1 MVDLNNQ
8 VKKGLQGYKRL
19 LVQLEIQK
27 VIASM
32 TVKLDKQFLPS
43 LDSKNKNKKV
53 NPKSVKSI
61 QERLTSKEGRFRQN
75 LMGKRV
81 NFSARTVISPDSQL
95 DLD

>member
-1 MVDLNNQ
+1 M
-8 VKKGLQGYKRL
+8 
-19 LVQLEIQK
+19 
-27 VIASM
+27 M
-32 TVKLDKQFLPS
+32 VKLDKQYLPS
-43 LDSKNKNKKV
+43 LDSKNNKKKV

-81 NFSARTVISPDSQL
+81 NFSARTVISADSQL